1 MNLLG
6 LRVCAHDA
14 NVTYWDGEKVR
25 YASFERLL
33 QLKHHGFDSLYE
45 WTSIL
50 DEWGVEPWEVEAICI
65 TMDTHEYPEVETNVL
80 KLRKRLKLLDSEIWI
95 QMSYY

>member
-14 NVTYWDGEKVR
+14 NVTYWDGEKIR

-50 DEWGVEPWEVEAICI
+50 DEWGVEPWEV
-65 TMDTHEYPEVETNVL
+65 
-80 KLRKRLKLLDSEIWI
+80 DS
-95 QMSYY
+95 YLHHNGYLGTT